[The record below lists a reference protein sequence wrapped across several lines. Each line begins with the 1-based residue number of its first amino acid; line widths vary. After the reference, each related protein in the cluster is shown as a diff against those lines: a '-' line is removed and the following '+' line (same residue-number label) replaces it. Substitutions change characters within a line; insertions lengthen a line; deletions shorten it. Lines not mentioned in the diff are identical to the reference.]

1 MCSFILGSDKDFF
14 DSLSARE
21 VHEFF
26 HDVKD
31 FFEERYG
38 TENILSAVVHLDET
52 TPHMHL
58 NLIPVFEG
66 RLCAK
71 KLFDRVE
78 LRELQSDFHE
88 KVGKKWGLNRGK
100 IGSTAKH
107 LETTEF
113 KAKKIIEGAEQQAEE
128 TKKQARQQAEDYLQ
142 GIHSTI
148 EAESSKPVPKKKKQ
162 AEEEIKTLRTE
173 NAAYKEHLKIKNEDA
188 GSLFRQL
195 QESERKNRGND
206 TAFRMVSDM
215 IDAYPDEF
223 DALLKKSR
231 EKKNPST
238 PTPHTSIING
248 QNKIYFNQTF
258 ALPKKTM
265 VVFYAQLKIMRKM
278 TEEQLSNILKFMTIV
293 DCSDEVRK
301 GMLEM
306 AATTLTADRLKDLIS
321 DNVNN
326 TVEATNHNVEI
337 FKFTKQ
343 EILKMPQPFRKDF
356 RTAGCVAHVQRR
368 KSGKNSWNYMI
379 RYRKH
384 GYNILACSNNLE
396 EAKQKFIAKLCEA
409 DAIAKQLALPQN
421 GVTQPKQITATII
434 PQAMLPR
441 QSTAYQPLST
451 DSPTTT
457 LKHFTNAR

>member
-1 MCSFILGSDKDFF
+1 MQKRWQKSKFKEDKFISYLVCHLDKYHRNDIVGVERENERDETYLSDRNPQIDSSLTGQNFHTIKMEGTYKKCINARLKELAQKRKIKDDAVLMCSFILGSDKEFF
-14 DSLSARE
+14 DGLSTRE
-21 VHEFF
+21 MHEFF
-26 HDVKD
+26 RNVTD

-88 KVGKKWGLNRGK
+88 KVGKKWGLKRGK

-142 GIHSTI
+142 GIHSAV
-148 EAESSKPVPKKKKQ
+148 EAESSKPVPKKIKQ
-162 AEEEIKTLRTE
+162 AEEEIKALRTK
-173 NAAYKEHLKIKNEDA
+173 NAAYKEHLRIKNKDA

-231 EKKNPST
+231 EKKNPPT
-238 PTPHTSIING
+238 PTPHSS
-248 QNKIYFNQTF
+248 KNQW
-258 ALPKKTM
+258 
-265 VVFYAQLKIMRKM
+265 
-278 TEEQLSNILKFMTIV
+278 
-293 DCSDEVRK
+293 
-301 GMLEM
+301 
-306 AATTLTADRLKDLIS
+306 
-321 DNVNN
+321 
-326 TVEATNHNVEI
+326 
-337 FKFTKQ
+337 TK
-343 EILKMPQPFRKDF
+343 
-356 RTAGCVAHVQRR
+356 
-368 KSGKNSWNYMI
+368 
-379 RYRKH
+379 
-384 GYNILACSNNLE
+384 
-396 EAKQKFIAKLCEA
+396 
-409 DAIAKQLALPQN
+409 
-421 GVTQPKQITATII
+421 
-434 PQAMLPR
+434 
-441 QSTAYQPLST
+441 
-451 DSPTTT
+451 
-457 LKHFTNAR
+457 